1 MKKIILCTM
10 LLITTCLSAC
20 SGDSETVSEDNQPV
34 ENNIDVEDNKNASG
48 NNTEDYSQS
57 ENNEDYKSGGISATS
72 YESEWLGINFNFP
85 PGYIVNWDL
94 INASHE
100 LTEIQKSKYSEYQY
114 LELSICKE
122 NDENVHFD
130 IYVDFPKTNKTDQQA
145 AEDIK
150 NDIISAYENAEAQ
163 SNGSI
168 TIDSTWQEPV
178 EYQIAGDI
186 YIGSAET
193 YYIKLIA
200 DVIKNLRKSHPNI
213 IYHIHS
219 GAYSEITEKLDKGL
233 LDFGILIG
241 NIDSSKYDY
250 IDIPYKEVYGLLM
263 RKDSHL
269 SKNKFIEKNDLFDI
283 PIMCPKIFFNNKIQT
298 SKFNEWIGNE

>member
-1 MKKIILCTM
+1 MYIRSNYSIKLTSDGILLKKRAEEIIDMIEKTRM
-10 LLITTCLSAC
+10 EFQS
-20 SGDSETVSEDNQPV
+20 SED
-34 ENNIDVEDNKNASG
+34 I
-48 NNTEDYSQS
+48 
-57 ENNEDYKSGGISATS
+57 
-72 YESEWLGINFNFP
+72 
-85 PGYIVNWDL
+85 
-94 INASHE
+94 
-100 LTEIQKSKYSEYQY
+100 
-114 LELSICKE
+114 
-122 NDENVHFD
+122 
-130 IYVDFPKTNKTDQQA
+130 
-145 AEDIK
+145 
-150 NDIISAYENAEAQ
+150 
-163 SNGSI
+163 
-168 TIDSTWQEPV
+168 
-178 EYQIAGDI
+178 IAGDI

-298 SKFNEWIGNE
+298 SKFNEWIGNDFDKLNIILTYNLIYNAALMVEKGIGYALTIDKLVNTTNTSDLCFVHLKPRLEIELSVVWKKNQVFSEASKIFLDKVYEKLNN

>member
-1 MKKIILCTM
+1 M
-10 LLITTCLSAC
+10 
-20 SGDSETVSEDNQPV
+20 
-34 ENNIDVEDNKNASG
+34 
-48 NNTEDYSQS
+48 
-57 ENNEDYKSGGISATS
+57 
-72 YESEWLGINFNFP
+72 
-85 PGYIVNWDL
+85 
-94 INASHE
+94 
-100 LTEIQKSKYSEYQY
+100 
-114 LELSICKE
+114 
-122 NDENVHFD
+122 
-130 IYVDFPKTNKTDQQA
+130 
-145 AEDIK
+145 DIK
-150 NDIISAYENAEAQ
+150 SLKYFLTAARE
-163 SNGSI
+163 GSI
-168 TIDSTWQEPV
+168 TKAANSLNLTQPNLSRQINNLEKEIGKKLFIRSNYSIKLTSDGILLKKRAEEIIDMIEKTRMEFQSSEDI
-178 EYQIAGDI
+178 IAGDI

-298 SKFNEWIGNE
+298 SKFNEWIGNDFDKLNIILTYNLIYNAALMVEKGIGYALTIDKLVNTTNTSDLCFVHLKPRLEIELSVVWKKNQVFSEASKIFLDKVYEKLNN

>member
-1 MKKIILCTM
+1 M
-10 LLITTCLSAC
+10 
-20 SGDSETVSEDNQPV
+20 
-34 ENNIDVEDNKNASG
+34 
-48 NNTEDYSQS
+48 
-57 ENNEDYKSGGISATS
+57 
-72 YESEWLGINFNFP
+72 
-85 PGYIVNWDL
+85 
-94 INASHE
+94 
-100 LTEIQKSKYSEYQY
+100 
-114 LELSICKE
+114 
-122 NDENVHFD
+122 
-130 IYVDFPKTNKTDQQA
+130 
-145 AEDIK
+145 DIK
-150 NDIISAYENAEAQ
+150 SLKYFLTAARE
-163 SNGSI
+163 GSI
-168 TIDSTWQEPV
+168 TKAANSLNLTQPNLSRQINNLEKEIGKKLFIRSNYSIKLTSDGILLKKRAEEIIDMIDKTRKEFQSSEDI
-178 EYQIAGDI
+178 IAGDI

-200 DVIKNLRKSHPNI
+200 NIIKNLRKSHPNI

-283 PIMCPKIFFNNKIQT
+283 PIICPKIFFNNKIQT
-298 SKFNEWIGNE
+298 SKFNEWIGNDFDKLNIILTYNLIYNAALMVEEGIGYALTIDKLVNTTNTSDLCFVYLKPKLEIELRVVWKKNQVFSEASKVFLNKLKEKL